1 MESIFLACFAF
12 GLLFTL
18 ASVALGFVG
27 GGFGHAAG
35 HVGGHAGAQ
44 VGHAHLGHAH
54 VGHTHVGH
62 DPQLPHDSGRAGGS
76 LPLLNASSLVGGLTW
91 FGAAGYLLTRLGD
104 WALPGAI
111 VGALAAGALGWYL
124 IARFLGLILKGEVDM
139 DPDDYRLEGTVG
151 QVIVGIPKGG
161 TGEILFE
168 KAGSR
173 RSEAARALGAV
184 AIPRG
189 SEVVITAY
197 ADGFATVQPWG
208 EFLAERDRNVG
219 DKLAVPAEKL
229 TKEA

>member
-27 GGFGHAAG
+27 GGFGHGAG

-44 VGHAHLGHAH
+44 VGHAHLGHAQ

-124 IARFLGLILKGEVDM
+124 IARFLGLILKGEVEM

-151 QVIVGIPKGG
+151 QVSVGIPKGG